1 MLDFMPRA
9 QIVVNELVFE
19 LPKMILLI
27 QSRLSSFWGKLG
39 IFIRRNLDCR
49 HDMGLGI
56 LAWKVVYKY
65 YLTAISY
72 FTYLKTRLK
81 GKMGQPVYF

>member
-39 IFIRRNLDCR
+39 IFIRRNLDC
-49 HDMGLGI
+49 
-56 LAWKVVYKY
+56 
-65 YLTAISY
+65 
-72 FTYLKTRLK
+72 
-81 GKMGQPVYF
+81 